1 MAKLIYKDDERT
13 IHLVHGCLEIVTGGR
28 KCPVSPRIDNMPNP
42 VAPPAKNAA
51 ALKKAG
57 KNPADYDAYKLHR
70 DVYLTMP
77 KFVTPAIL
85 AARDEYR
92 AELDAIR
99 NDPANIERNKISAMY
114 AKAEKHINYP
124 GDYYGILA
132 EADAALKAWQAKYP
146 VAAAREK
153 AATLRAKAD
162 HQDSLATGAL
172 VYDADGWLTADDQER
187 RAAEFKA
194 KAAELRAEADK
205 IEGNL

>member
-1 MAKLIYKDDERT
+1 MIKLIYKDDERT
-13 IHLVHGCLEIVTGGR
+13 VNLVHGCLEIVTGGR
-28 KCPVSPRIDNMPNP
+28 KCPVSPHINDMPNP
-42 VAPPAKNAA
+42 VNPTGKHLA

-57 KNPADYDAYKLHR
+57 KNPADYDSYRLHR
-70 DVYLTMP
+70 DIYLTMP
-77 KFVTPAIL
+77 KVVTPAIL

-99 NDPANIERNKISAMY
+99 NDPANIERNRIEGLY

-146 VAAAREK
+146 AAAAREK
-153 AATLRAKAD
+153 AAILRAKAD
-162 HQDSLATGAL
+162 HQDSLAKGAL
-172 VYDADGWLTADDQER
+172 VYDADGWLSAEDQER

-194 KAAELRAEADK
+194 EAAKLRAEADRL
-205 IEGNL
+205 EGNL